1 MPYEEFD
8 DYYGEVTGY
17 CPECGMP
24 MYDRECL
31 NPDCFFHYFGCTSD
45 DPDLWR

>member
-17 CPECGMP
+17 CPEC
-24 MYDRECL
+24 L
-31 NPDCFFHYFGCTSD
+31 NPDCFFHYFGRTSD